1 MVENVKFSND
11 DKFPIPIVAENS
23 YLTNAWQMPDKYP
36 RPPVGKRVYTLGDD
50 SEN

>member
-11 DKFPIPIVAENS
+11 DKFPISIAAETS
-23 YLTNAWQMPDKYP
+23 YLTNARYP
-36 RPPVGKRVYTLGDD
+36 RPPVGMGVGTLGDD